1 MPDAMDDVLGK
12 ADSDFRFQLEEVGV
26 DVSVQKK
33 IIESGFTSLRVF
45 AGLEETRGSVR
56 AALKSTFGFDADS
69 SPSMRKEV
77 ALLLCVWEAARTHLT
92 YQEKNKQEAKLGT
105 QNRLIQNSEYG
116 AMRASLENTVGKLRD
131 KEAPSKALVALK
143 LEQVEDGVPIAEDLR
158 DVTSFED
165 AEGEAYTAVI
175 DPTTAEELGFDEY
188 KHICN
193 NMNSPF
199 QIAED
204 DHITINGK
212 PISADDITF
221 GSEVTPTF
229 VGDARA
235 SERERTRVARAFQRI
250 PGIVPCDWL

>member
-175 DPTTAEELGFDEY
+175 DPTTAALRIRPGSPPPPKKKNDGRTIQHPPNA
-188 KHICN
+188 KPQ
-193 NMNSPF
+193 NSP
-199 QIAED
+199 
-204 DHITINGK
+204 
-212 PISADDITF
+212 
-221 GSEVTPTF
+221 PTKYLN
-229 VGDARA
+229 
-235 SERERTRVARAFQRI
+235 SNKQRKK
-250 PGIVPCDWL
+250 L